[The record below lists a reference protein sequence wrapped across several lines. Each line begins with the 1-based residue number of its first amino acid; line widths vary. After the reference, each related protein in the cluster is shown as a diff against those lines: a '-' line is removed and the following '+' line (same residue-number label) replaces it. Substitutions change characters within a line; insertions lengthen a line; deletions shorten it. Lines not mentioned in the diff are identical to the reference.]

1 MVLKTSQLSFEVI
14 KNDSLLSG
22 GRYWIYCFLENWMED
37 WIYLATLAN
46 YLLKALAMSKGFL
59 LNDSREHCTKNE
71 VFH

>member
-1 MVLKTSQLSFEVI
+1 
-14 KNDSLLSG
+14 
-22 GRYWIYCFLENWMED
+22 MED

-71 VFH
+71 FFHYRYTNADLKISPYVCVHIKTIS